1 MKASSSAGHGN
12 FSNENY
18 GKIVHYLHES
28 KESERSVH
36 IANKILHLKEF
47 LTFKKC
53 NLPK

>member
-1 MKASSSAGHGN
+1 MKASSSADHGN

-36 IANKILHLKEF
+36 IGKENFAFKRILNF
-47 LTFKKC
+47 
-53 NLPK
+53 